1 MSTIQY
7 NTIQWRWGLLLHHLF
22 WYFKS
27 RLFCSVPLQ
36 SQPDCV
42 AGTKLL
48 FPLFILAKQK
58 SEGLANAR
66 CGCLVI
72 GCFMCVQGFP
82 FGIIPHTIYNICSML
97 VCILLYYYMHLNMD
111 DILHWST
118 RMSLKPNKM
127 YQQQQQQKNGVH
139 RKMWFAHVVDTTA
152 KQPNIIRNIII
163 YLFVQ
168 FHTQMGSD
176 IYGTEILSTF
186 SCTRR
191 TTFSSTICRKPA
203 ATAQLFCDSDNDDV
217 SDVVSC
223 RIRHIL
229 STLNVDIFTFS
240 QPTILSW

>member
-27 RLFCSVPLQ
+27 RLFCSVLLQ

-127 YQQQQQQKNGVH
+127 YQQQQQQKTVSIVRCGLP
-139 RKMWFAHVVDTTA
+139 MWSTQ
-152 KQPNIIRNIII
+152 QPNNQI
-163 YLFVQ
+163 
-168 FHTQMGSD
+168 
-176 IYGTEILSTF
+176 
-186 SCTRR
+186 
-191 TTFSSTICRKPA
+191 SSGI
-203 ATAQLFCDSDNDDV
+203 S
-217 SDVVSC
+217 S
-223 RIRHIL
+223 
-229 STLNVDIFTFS
+229 FTFLYNS
-240 QPTILSW
+240 IRKWVAIFMERKY